1 VKLLFDESLSPRL
14 VDSLSDLYPDSS
26 HVHERGLG
34 SATDEAVWENAKKQ
48 GLTIVSK
55 DSDFEARS
63 IFLGAPPKF
72 IWIHARN
79 CATHQVEQLLRTT
92 FATVKR
98 FVEEDDEAC
107 LILGSHRSPK

>member
-1 VKLLFDESLSPRL
+1 VKLLFDGNLSPRL

-34 SATDEAVWENAKKQ
+34 SATDEAIWEFAKEQ

-63 IFLGAPPKF
+63 VFLGAPPNSSGF
-72 IWIHARN
+72 IRETARRTKLRN
-79 CATHQVEQLLRTT
+79 CFEQP
-92 FATVKR
+92 
-98 FVEEDDEAC
+98 
-107 LILGSHRSPK
+107 S